1 MRVSF
6 ALLALAGGASAQYKP
21 TYYDGCGDLVGCAKW
36 TRVFGLV
43 VCFSAPAKAACA
55 TDSAKCDHIVN
66 VYYQMLDN
74 DGDGVV
80 DDTTVYDEMKKVR
93 ARRTPRTRADG
104 PGDGAARRSAGV
116 PAVGASDGG

>member
-1 MRVSF
+1 MRASF
-6 ALLALAGGASAQYKP
+6 ALLALAGGASAQYTP
-21 TYYDGCGDLVGCAKW
+21 TYYDGCGDLVGCAMW

-43 VCFSAPAKAACA
+43 VCFSAPSKDACA
-55 TDSAKCDHIVN
+55 VNSAKCDHIVN

-93 ARRTPRTRADG
+93 ARRTPRTRADDG
-104 PGDGAARRSAGV
+104 PDRAARRSAGV
-116 PAVGASDGG
+116 PAVGASE